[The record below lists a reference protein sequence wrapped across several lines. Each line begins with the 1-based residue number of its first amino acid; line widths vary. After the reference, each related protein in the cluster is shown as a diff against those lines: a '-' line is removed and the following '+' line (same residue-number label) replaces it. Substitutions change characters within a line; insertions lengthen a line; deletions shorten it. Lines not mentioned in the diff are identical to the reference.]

1 MLSGLVC
8 QEGKFKKQFPG
19 FGNHKPSMCVCMCV
33 CVRECGLIA
42 SVPSALLED
51 VKVEKIIS
59 TENPITQSKANIL
72 STELT
77 KFIHL
82 HFKKIIKNF
91 ME

>member
-1 MLSGLVC
+1 
-8 QEGKFKKQFPG
+8 
-19 FGNHKPSMCVCMCV
+19 MCV

-82 HFKKIIKNF
+82 HF
-91 ME
+91 

>member
-1 MLSGLVC
+1 MGYSKKTTNYIKELRKFRDLPKNEKLKHMLKF
-8 QEGKFKKQFPG
+8 QEQQNKI
-19 FGNHKPSMCVCMCV
+19 NV
-33 CVRECGLIA
+33 
-42 SVPSALLED
+42 ED

-82 HFKKIIKNF
+82 HF
-91 ME
+91 